1 MASRFGL
8 VPTAGEIH
16 AGPFFLRSYFMG
28 AALEKTNVEGVVD
41 SDADTA
47 LLRFRLDIVIPRSR
61 YLELATLMDQ
71 EPLPREGA
79 EVPPQPRRP

>member
-1 MASRFGL
+1 
-8 VPTAGEIH
+8 
-16 AGPFFLRSYFMG
+16 MG
-28 AALEKTNVEGVVD
+28 AALEKTDVEGVVD

-71 EPLPREGA
+71 EHFAEGGCRSF
-79 EVPPQPRRP
+79 PPQPRRP